1 MKTDK
6 ELLMLAAKAA
16 GKDLSQYEWIDT
28 PFYTGFQRRNIDPE
42 SGFEEQTQEYNPL
55 ADGAQALR
63 LAVDL
68 DMDVCLSTFKKEVTA
83 FLYCNGEIV
92 SKTET
97 FGTDK
102 HAATSRA
109 IVRAAAAIGEDMQ

>member
-6 ELLMLAAKAA
+6 ELLQLAAKAA
-16 GKDLSQYEWIDT
+16 RKDLTGYEWIDT

-55 ADGAQALR
+55 VDDAQVFR

-68 DMDVCLSTFKKEVTA
+68 DMDVCLSPKDKAVTA
-83 FLYCNGEIV
+83 FTLSYGAV
-92 SKTET
+92 SSHTEPY
-97 FGTDK
+97 GTDK
-102 HAATSRA
+102 HAATRRA
-109 IVRAAAAIGEDMQ
+109 IVRAAAAIGEGM

>member
-6 ELLMLAAKAA
+6 ELLQLAAKAV
-16 GKDLSQYEWIDT
+16 DLDLTGYNWVDT

-55 ADGAQALR
+55 VDDAQAFR

-68 DMDVCLSTFKKEVTA
+68 EFDITPMGYYVAVTDI
-83 FLYCNGEIV
+83 GGHV
-92 SKTET
+92 TEQEY
-97 FGTDK
+97 GNDK
-102 HAATSRA
+102 HAATRRA
-109 IVRAAAAIGEDMQ
+109 IVRAAAAIGEGM